1 MLGNKIFALTL
12 LWAAA
17 LTAAA
22 QSGEA
27 PKQKTHRDWPVWV
40 IPADSGKPV
49 AEDTVYV
56 KKVLGKDSIVVRKAV
71 RDSILRQNQ
80 SRDTACVHTPVA
92 PVDSS
97 LLTKVRVNG
106 FRVQLYSGGNNGFRV
121 QLYSGGNSRQDKM
134 RAQSMAQTAK
144 ALFVQSSVYTQFIS
158 PHWVCR
164 MGDFRTHEEAL
175 TMLREVRATGG
186 FPEAVIVRC
195 KVNAW
200 Q

>member
-71 RDSILRQNQ
+71 RDSILRQ
-80 SRDTACVHTPVA
+80 RCDTMDLHTVA

-97 LLTKVRVNG
+97 LLTKVRI
-106 FRVQLYSGGNNGFRV
+106 NGFRV
-121 QLYSGGNSRQDKM
+121 QLYSGGNSRMDKM

-144 ALFVQSSVYTQFIS
+144 GMFSQSSVYTQFIS

-164 MGDFRTHEEAL
+164 MGDFKTHEAAL
-175 TMLREVRATGG
+175 MQLREVRATGC

>member
-17 LTAAA
+17 FTAAA

-40 IPADSGKPV
+40 IPADSSKPAT

-56 KKVLGKDSIVVRKAV
+56 RKVLG
-71 RDSILRQNQ
+71 
-80 SRDTACVHTPVA
+80 VA

-97 LLTKVRVNG
+97 LLTKVRI
-106 FRVQLYSGGNNGFRV
+106 NGFRV
-121 QLYSGGNSRQDKM
+121 QLYSGGNSRMDKM

-144 ALFVQSSVYTQFIS
+144 GMFSQSSVYTQFIS

-175 TMLREVRATGG
+175 TMLREVRAAGG

>member
-17 LTAAA
+17 FTAAA

-27 PKQKTHRDWPVWV
+27 PQKQKTHRDWPVWV

-71 RDSILRQNQ
+71 RDSILRQ
-80 SRDTACVHTPVA
+80 RCDTMDLHTVA

-97 LLTKVRVNG
+97 LLTKVRI
-106 FRVQLYSGGNNGFRV
+106 NGFRV

-134 RAQSMAQTAK
+134 RAQSMAQKAK
-144 ALFVQSSVYTQFIS
+144 ALFTHSSVYTQFIS

-164 MGDFRTHEEAL
+164 MGDFKTHEAAL
-175 TMLREVRATGG
+175 MQLHEVRAAGG

>member
-1 MLGNKIFALTL
+1 MLGNKIIALTL

-17 LTAAA
+17 FTAAA

-27 PKQKTHRDWPVWV
+27 PQKQKTHRDWPVWV

-71 RDSILRQNQ
+71 RDSILRQ
-80 SRDTACVHTPVA
+80 RCDTMDLHTVA

-97 LLTKVRVNG
+97 LLTKVRI
-106 FRVQLYSGGNNGFRV
+106 NGFRV

-144 ALFVQSSVYTQFIS
+144 ALFTHSSVYTQFIS

-164 MGDFRTHEEAL
+164 MGDFKTHQEAL
-175 TMLREVRATGG
+175 TMLHEVRAAGG